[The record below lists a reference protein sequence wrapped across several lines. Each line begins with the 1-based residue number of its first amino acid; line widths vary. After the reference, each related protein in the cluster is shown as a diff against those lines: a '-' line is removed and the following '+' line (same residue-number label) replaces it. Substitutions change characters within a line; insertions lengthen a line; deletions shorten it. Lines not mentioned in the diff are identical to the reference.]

1 MSSAALPNISQDLI
15 WEIVRTNNSFF
26 AKSKKNGG
34 VQFSRDPLNLTNKAS
49 RKVRTK
55 DPLGINLLEA
65 IIANA
70 VNKQHAGFVN
80 EKAVGIAPGE
90 KGGVVVIS
98 KKAGTSNK
106 PAQNQVETSLNKSS
120 RKTYAT
126 VANQTA
132 KNGYRGDLR
141 SAAVERA
148 SAIRRSQRPV
158 KPDHE
163 VKLRGNRAKK
173 AAAAAEEN

>member
-49 RKVRTK
+49 RK
-55 DPLGINLLEA
+55 
-65 IIANA
+65 
-70 VNKQHAGFVN
+70 HAGFVN
-80 EKAVGIAPGE
+80 EKAIGIAPGE
-90 KGGVVVIS
+90 KGGVVVVS
-98 KKAGTSNK
+98 KKAGTANK
-106 PAQNQVETSLNKSS
+106 PAQNQTQTTLNKSS